1 MSLAAHPPAFPSP
14 PWQYCD
20 LLRRGCALH
29 SRVAVDAHDACAGM
43 RLVRPLRNIM
53 RVECVAALQELGQLL
68 QQPDDT
74 DVARA
79 NETETAADAV
89 AQGEG
94 GGGASC
100 IGDLMKAFVAQM
112 QVMQFE
118 CLHVQC
124 GA

>member
-1 MSLAAHPPAFPSP
+1 
-14 PWQYCD
+14 
-20 LLRRGCALH
+20 
-29 SRVAVDAHDACAGM
+29 M

-68 QQPDDT
+68 QQPDGT

-79 NETETAADAV
+79 NETETAADAA

-100 IGDLMKAFVAQM
+100 IGDLMKAFVTQM

>member
-1 MSLAAHPPAFPSP
+1 
-14 PWQYCD
+14 
-20 LLRRGCALH
+20 
-29 SRVAVDAHDACAGM
+29 M
-43 RLVRPLRNIM
+43 RFVRPLRNIM
-53 RVECVAALQELGQLL
+53 RVECVAALQELGQMQ

-89 AQGEG
+89 VQGEG
-94 GGGASC
+94 GAVC

-118 CLHVQC
+118 CFPMQC